1 MLIDEYLKIIVMFLL
16 PLFIAYLL
24 AYSKEKG
31 KNKALQED
39 IYKLEEEKQKIILK
53 NNSEIERLKK
63 EHTLDIEKRKFK
75 YEDKRIQFTKFFLM
89 IDEFQRKSTNIM
101 LERFSNILSEFFS
114 SSITGNENQK
124 KQAIYK
130 FTHDIQPILS
140 EIDEER
146 IKMFNET
153 SSIRLISS
161 PEIDILLT
169 EFENALEN
177 SKEIGSKMINFM
189 ATPEYILNPEILTSY
204 TDENEKSG
212 NRVLECREKLKN
224 RMKYELNEI

>member
-1 MLIDEYLKIIVMFLL
+1 MLIDEYLKIIIIILL
-16 PLFIAYLL
+16 PLFGAYLL
-24 AYSKEKG
+24 AYFKEKG

-39 IYKLEEEKQKIILK
+39 IYRLEEEKQKIILK

-75 YEDKRIQFTKFFLM
+75 YEDKRTQFTKFFLM

-101 LERFSNILSEFFS
+101 LERFQSTISEFFS
-114 SSITGNENQK
+114 SCLIGDENQK
-124 KQAIYK
+124 KQAVYQ
-130 FTHDIQPILS
+130 FTHDIQPIIS

-146 IKMFNET
+146 VKIFNET
-153 SSIRLISS
+153 NSIRLIASA
-161 PEIDILLT
+161 EIDILLT
-169 EFENALEN
+169 EFENALEY
-177 SKEIGSKMINFM
+177 SKETGTKMINFM

-204 TDENEKSG
+204 AEENEKSG